1 MKFLF
6 CCVELTLG
14 VYPSILDTAFIGLE
28 VQNPGP
34 VSPKHIPPDMLL
46 VWTTWKYVV
55 WKLTKWAV

>member
-46 VWTTWKYVV
+46 VWTT
-55 WKLTKWAV
+55 